1 VTTPYRRP
9 ESVLVVVYTRDL
21 DVLVLERVSPAGFW
35 QSVTGGLEWGEPA
48 GTAAERELREETG
61 LPPEGLRDGDM
72 EHRFPI
78 LPAWRH
84 RYSPEVQSN
93 LEHVWYLELPSR
105 RDVVLNP
112 AEHATA
118 EWLPLAEAIA
128 RVSSWTNK
136 AALER
141 LLPNR

>member
-1 VTTPYRRP
+1 MTTPYRRP
-9 ESVLVVVYTRDL
+9 ESVLVVVYTQDL
-21 DVLVLERVSPAGFW
+21 DVLVLERVSPPAFW

-48 GTAAERELREETG
+48 AAAAERELLEETG
-61 LPPEGLRDGDM
+61 LPPAGLRDGHM
-72 EHRFPI
+72 EQRFPI

-84 RYSPEVQSN
+84 RYAPEVQWN
-93 LEHVWYLELPSR
+93 LEHVWYLELPSA

-112 AEHATA
+112 AEHAAA
-118 EWLPLAEAIA
+118 EWLPLAEAIE